1 MPATPAT
8 SRGSGTELGTIAFLG
23 PAGTFTEEALFT
35 QPDYA
40 ARTVLPVGGMAEV
53 LEAVQTGLADLAFV
67 PIENSIEGTVNAIVD
82 SLIFDVDLLIQREV
96 VLDIHMQLMA
106 PPGADMGSIA
116 RVLSY
121 PHASGQ
127 CRRFLAEKLPGAEV
141 VPTNS
146 TAEAARIVGEARR
159 SDTAALAPRLAAE
172 LYGLE
177 ILASAVEDHPDNQT
191 RFVALAPIGV
201 PAPTGHDK
209 TSIVC
214 FQREDRPGS
223 LHAILSEFA
232 ARSINLTKLES
243 RPTKRGLGDYC
254 FLIDLSGIW
263 LTKSSLTAFGSSTPR
278 SPGSSSSARTR
289 LRANTGLP
297 PVSRPARP
305 GTKPT
310 CGSVRC
316 EPRSPRSERSAFSG
330 PRQTTRTTL
339 DPVRRDGRA
348 DECEALEKLWPTRPG
363 GSNPP
368 PSAAPAVGG
377 SRATTHMGF

>member
-1 MPATPAT
+1 MDMTATPPNG
-8 SRGSGTELGTIAFLG
+8 RGSANELGTVAFLG

-40 ARTVLPVGGMAEV
+40 ARTVLPVGGLPEV
-53 LEAVQTGLADLAFV
+53 LDAVQTGLADLAFV

-82 SLIFDVDLLIQREV
+82 SLVFDVDLLIQREV

-106 PPGADMGSIA
+106 PPGTDLASVT
-116 RVLSY
+116 RVLSF

-127 CRRFLAEKLPGAEV
+127 CRRFLAEKLPQAQV
-141 VPTNS
+141 IPTNS
-146 TAEAARIVGEARR
+146 TAEAARIVGEERR
-159 SDTAALAPRLAAE
+159 PDTAALAPSLSAE

-191 RFVALAPIGV
+191 RFVALAPIGI

-254 FLIDLSGIW
+254 FLIDLSGHLAHEVVADCLRVLHAEIAGVKFLGSYPAAGEHGHAAREQASTAW
-263 LTKSSLTAFGSSTPR
+263 HEADVWIRSL
-278 SPGSSSSARTR
+278 RTQI
-289 LRANTGLP
+289 A
-297 PVSRPARP
+297 
-305 GTKPT
+305 
-310 CGSVRC
+310 
-316 EPRSPRSERSAFSG
+316 EI
-330 PRQTTRTTL
+330 
-339 DPVRRDGRA
+339 
-348 DECEALEKLWPTRPG
+348 
-363 GSNPP
+363 
-368 PSAAPAVGG
+368 
-377 SRATTHMGF
+377 

>member
-1 MPATPAT
+1 MDTPATPLS

-40 ARTVLPVGGMAEV
+40 ARTVLPVGGLPEV
-53 LEAVQTGLADLAFV
+53 LDAVHTGLADLAFV

-106 PPGADMGSIA
+106 PSGADMGSIT

-127 CRRFLAEKLPGAEV
+127 CRRFLADKLPDAVV

-146 TAEAARIVGEARR
+146 TAEAARIVGEDLR
-159 SDTAALAPRLAAE
+159 SDTAALAPRLAAK

-177 ILASAVEDHPDNQT
+177 ILAPAVEDHPDNQT

-232 ARSINLTKLES
+232 ARNINLTKLES

-254 FLIDLSGIW
+254 FLIDLSGHLAHEVVADCLRVLHAEIAGVKF
-263 LTKSSLTAFGSSTPR
+263 LGSYPAAGEHGPVVREQASTAWHEADVWIR
-278 SPGSSSSARTR
+278 SF
-289 LRANTGLP
+289 
-297 PVSRPARP
+297 
-305 GTKPT
+305 
-310 CGSVRC
+310 
-316 EPRSPRSERSAFSG
+316 RS
-330 PRQTTRTTL
+330 QI
-339 DPVRRDGRA
+339 A
-348 DECEALEKLWPTRPG
+348 D
-363 GSNPP
+363 
-368 PSAAPAVGG
+368 V
-377 SRATTHMGF
+377 